1 MLNKNVIEEINSKVS
16 EILQNSPAK
25 DVEKNMRAVLSGVFS
40 GLDLVT
46 REEFDV
52 QHEVLLRTR
61 EKLIQLEA
69 KVRELEQQLGLPEA
83 KIVVSLCYC
92 NNIHIIGCDHPRP
105 ILNNNSVW
113 QFDLMFFNLE
123 MGRHIQ
129 DDLTLECFPNFHAIL
144 YSEFHVVIVISTFL
158 QHQVERPTS
167 SCPTNH

>member
-1 MLNKNVIEEINSKVS
+1 MLNKNVIEEINSKVN

-40 GLDLVT
+40 RLDLVT

-83 KIVVSLCYC
+83 
-92 NNIHIIGCDHPRP
+92 NNQPATDTETAQTTDNDPT
-105 ILNNNSVW
+105 
-113 QFDLMFFNLE
+113 Q
-123 MGRHIQ
+123 
-129 DDLTLECFPNFHAIL
+129 TA
-144 YSEFHVVIVISTFL
+144 ST
-158 QHQVERPTS
+158 
-167 SCPTNH
+167 